1 MAAER
6 FVHIPQQ
13 RSCTFFHRGD
23 LAVSDQRNDKFI
35 AAKPRDKGVGE
46 IGTQDIG
53 GDDKRFVAGLM
64 AVRIVD
70 LLKIIKVYVYKTE
83 GLLPAVLIHIFVEI
97 APVVQSGKEIR
108 V

>member
-1 MAAER
+1 MTAER

-13 RSCTFFHRGD
+13 QSCTFFPRGD

-35 AAKPRDKGVGE
+35 AAKPRDKGVEE

-83 GLLPAVLIHIFVEI
+83 DFARGSYSHIRRNSAGCAV
-97 APVVQSGKEIR
+97 R
-108 V
+108 